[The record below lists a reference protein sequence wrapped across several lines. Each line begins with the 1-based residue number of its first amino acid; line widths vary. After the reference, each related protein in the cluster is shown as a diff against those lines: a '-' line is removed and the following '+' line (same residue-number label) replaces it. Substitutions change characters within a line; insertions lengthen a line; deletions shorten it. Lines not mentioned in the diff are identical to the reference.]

1 MPPAAPVPAEFVIA
15 TSDYKMD
22 GDIAGPV
29 PLDHHLVAGRSAQRA
44 EENHSI

>member
-29 PLDHHLVAGRSAQRA
+29 LLGCIKFSSA
-44 EENHSI
+44 